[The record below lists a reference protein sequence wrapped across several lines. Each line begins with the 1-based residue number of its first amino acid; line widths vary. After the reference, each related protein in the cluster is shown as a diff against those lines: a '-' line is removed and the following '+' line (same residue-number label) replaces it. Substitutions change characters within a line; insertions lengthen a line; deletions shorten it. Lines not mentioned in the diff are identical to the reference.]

1 MCSKNVGG
9 ERPSPVMPSASAIV
23 VHITEASVTGASGTK

>member
-9 ERPSPVMPSASAIV
+9 ERPSPVMPSASAMV
-23 VHITEASVTGASGTK
+23 VHITGASVTGASGTK